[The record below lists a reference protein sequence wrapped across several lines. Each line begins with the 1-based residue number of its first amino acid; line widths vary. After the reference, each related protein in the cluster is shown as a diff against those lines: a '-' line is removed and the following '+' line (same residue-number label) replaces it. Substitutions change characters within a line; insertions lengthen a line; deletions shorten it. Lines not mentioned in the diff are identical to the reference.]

1 MVSTT
6 LRRMFTTAERE
17 ALVEEWN
24 RVAAEPGPP
33 DRRSIGCMTVVI
45 VIILAIGFPPLMRWL
60 GIEVPG
66 PVRTGAAILMLVLLI
81 AGVVVG
87 LFFGSGRFGHAY
99 GRADAA
105 VEWLAAHGEGGEADE
120 RRRQA
125 VTLLYHAYCVDGPS
139 TTGTIDFA
147 KARERLGAALPYVME
162 VERCLAVD
170 AKIYRVFTDD
180 KVRLPG

>member
-1 MVSTT
+1 
-6 LRRMFTTAERE
+6 MFTTAERK
-17 ALVEEWN
+17 ALADEWN
-24 RVAAEPGPP
+24 RIAAEPGPP
-33 DRRSIGCMTVVI
+33 DRRSIGCMAVVV
-45 VIILAIGFPPLMRWL
+45 VIILTIGVPPLLRWL
-60 GIEVPG
+60 DIDVPVA
-66 PVRTGAAILMLVLLI
+66 VRTAAGIVMLLLLI
-81 AGVVVG
+81 AGAVVG
-87 LFFGSGRFGHAY
+87 LFFGSGRYGHAY

-105 VEWLAAHGEGGEADE
+105 VEWLAAHADGGEPDE

-170 AKIYRVFTDD
+170 LKIYRVFTDD